1 MTFTQIMLDLATRL
15 KDIGHTPEKEQFA
28 RNFDELL
35 QKSNGRID
43 INNWTL
49 LVDEVRGRLLEN
61 GAENAG
67 DLVTGSF
74 IILKNVISED
84 FDTEEQVKEQAKQI
98 GLKIV
103 AWFKSQKQLWL
114 EGQLASPA
122 TKDFHIDSV
131 RYEEVG
137 PEFDNAFGQRFEL
150 TFKNSANQNLVLD
163 PNDWND

>member
-1 MTFTQIMLDLATRL
+1 MLYLANRL
-15 KDIGHTPEKEQFA
+15 KTIGHTPEREQFA
-28 RNFDELL
+28 RNIDELL
-35 QKSNGRID
+35 QKKHGKID
-43 INNWTL
+43 LNNWTL
-49 LVDEVRGRLLEN
+49 VVDSVRGRLIEN

-74 IILKNVISED
+74 IVLKNITGED
-84 FDTEEQVKEQAKQI
+84 FDTEEEVKEQAKQI

-114 EGQLASPA
+114 EGQLANPA